1 MTDTGNEKPKAAP
14 DRYVPPPMDPYATY
28 QTPYD
33 RRENDQS
40 DQNPFIEFRRFADKQ
55 MASMLEGFGDFGG
68 FGFPRMFNMADDRQ
82 KFRDQLDKDVQALR
96 DQIQDQR
103 LRFEE
108 AMRSRA
114 EHAKAEIDRTAQPA
128 LPEKSAESSPKTS
141 TNAADRLPDGW
152 VQATTSDG
160 KNYFIEQATGTA
172 TSEIPTIATTSMP
185 PGWEITKAKSGRPY
199 YINHNDRTTTWID
212 PRTAQQEPEQSELSA
227 EEKAEKW
234 RRGFRN
240 CPELKK
246 HSEETELDVY
256 ERLDEQQQ
264 KDLAQLSRKLK
275 EREEQWK
282 RGFQN
287 CPELKQLTH
296 EPELDVYEVAELGR
310 HDDISNAPAKPRP
323 WEDSRSRGSWWLGLG
338 HDGMQRARQARV
350 EAREKAKSQCC
361 AHKEGRVPK
370 RNPSCLRNDAV
381 PSTGMQV
388 SRNHGI

>member
-1 MTDTGNEKPKAAP
+1 
-14 DRYVPPPMDPYATY
+14 MDPYATY

-33 RRENDQS
+33 RRPNDQN

-55 MASMLEGFGDFGG
+55 MASILEGFGDFGG
-68 FGFPRMFNMADDRQ
+68 FGFPRMFNMADDSQ
-82 KFRDQLDKDVQALR
+82 KFRDQLDKDVQVLR

-114 EHAKAEIDRTAQPA
+114 EHANSEIVRAAQSA
-128 LPEKSAESSPKTS
+128 LPEEPAKGPSSTSA
-141 TNAADRLPDGW
+141 NAVDRLPDGW

-172 TSEIPTIATTSMP
+172 TSEIPTIATIPMP
-185 PGWEITKAKSGRPY
+185 PGWENTKAKSGRPY
-199 YINHNDRTTTWID
+199 YVNHNDRTTTWVD
-212 PRTAQQEPEQSELSA
+212 PRLAQQEPEPIELSA
-227 EEKAEKW
+227 EERAEKW

-246 HSEETELDVY
+246 HNEETELDVY

-264 KDLAQLSRKLK
+264 KDLAQLARKLK
-275 EREEQWK
+275 DREQQWK

-287 CPELKQLTH
+287 CPELKQLTY

-310 HDDISNAPAKPRP
+310 QDDVSTAPARPRP
-323 WEDSRSRGSWWLGLG
+323 WEDNRSHRSWWLGLG

-350 EAREKAKSQCC
+350 EAREKVKNQCC
-361 AHKEGRVPK
+361 AYKEGRVP
-370 RNPSCLRNDAV
+370 RTNLCNATNGAV
-381 PSTGMQV
+381 PPTGMQV
-388 SRNHGI
+388 SCNHVTWRR